1 MYSDEHAGG
10 DSKLQ
15 RLSDADDWEISEGY
29 PDIRGWDV
37 MDAEGNR
44 IGRVDDLLVDT
55 SAERVR
61 AIEVAREGGAGETR
75 YPITPAHI
83 DERQRRVIVSGT
95 GFDTGAGYEAG
106 AFGKDEEAHIVRREE
121 ELDVEK
127 RMHDAG
133 EVSIRKRVE
142 TEHVRE
148 AVPRTH
154 EEVTV
159 ERRPVAG
166 DRSAAPDIREEE
178 IRVPVVEE
186 EVVVEKRPVVKEEVV
201 VRTKP
206 VTDEKIVEADLRKER
221 VDIDRPNLDE
231 RDRRPDQR

>member
-10 DSKLQ
+10 DAKLQ

-106 AFGKDEEAHIVRREE
+106 AFGRAEEAHIVR
-121 ELDVEK
+121 
-127 RMHDAG
+127 
-133 EVSIRKRVE
+133 
-142 TEHVRE
+142 
-148 AVPRTH
+148 
-154 EEVTV
+154 
-159 ERRPVAG
+159 
-166 DRSAAPDIREEE
+166 REEE

-221 VDIDRPNLDE
+221 VDVDDNTRRDRDRQDRE
-231 RDRRPDQR
+231 DRRP